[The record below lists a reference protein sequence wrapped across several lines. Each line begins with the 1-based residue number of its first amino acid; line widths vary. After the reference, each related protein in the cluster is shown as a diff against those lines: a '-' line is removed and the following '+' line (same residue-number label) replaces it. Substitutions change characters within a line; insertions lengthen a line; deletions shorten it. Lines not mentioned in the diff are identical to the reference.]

1 MLVGSKVKWAQ
12 GRGFS
17 TGKVESVEGE
27 IALVIAEKTGK
38 ASRRKIANL
47 ELLEAPPEIATVTKK
62 TRKKKEEAE

>member
-1 MLVGSKVKWAQ
+1 MLAGSKVKWAQ

-47 ELLEAPPEIATVTKK
+47 ELLEAPPEAAPVKK
-62 TRKKKEEAE
+62 KRKKKEEE